1 LQENQM
7 QYRQEC
13 QEYPA
18 AVGDGGG
25 QRMHGEL
32 AAILRIVVPLTI
44 TRQSVGFLDSPVS
57 QSLDNRPLKH
67 GKHPAKTLARIM
79 LYYPQL
85 YLWWS

>member
-32 AAILRIVVPLTI
+32 AAILRTVAPLTVA
-44 TRQSVGFLDSPVS
+44 RQSVGFLDSLMHQIP
-57 QSLDNRPLKH
+57 DNRPLERK
-67 GKHPAKTLARIM
+67 KHPSRR
-79 LYYPQL
+79 
-85 YLWWS
+85 WHE